1 MADAKSSR
9 GMIAVDKMGTKA
21 LFLNLVTYETE
32 VVLEDFPALCTN
44 CSWCRMPTSLMC
56 RSSATVSR
64 AAIPIRVISFASSTL
79 RSAARRHLLMAAF

>member
-21 LFLNLVTYETE
+21 LFLNLGTYETE

-56 RSSATVSR
+56 RSSAAVST
-64 AAIPIRVISFASSTL
+64 AAIPIRVISFASSIL
-79 RSAARRHLLMAAF
+79 RSATRRHLLMAAF

>member
-21 LFLNLVTYETE
+21 LFLNLGTYETE

-44 CSWCRMPTSLMC
+44 WCRMPTSPMC
-56 RSSATVSR
+56 RSSATVST
-64 AAIPIRVISFASSTL
+64 AAVPIRVISFASSIL